1 MLCCLVLIVVVG
13 CLRWLW
19 FALPGTGH
27 PQEPGFAP
35 PARRA
40 APGDTPASSP
50 PVTATLRPRSIR
62 SPILHGVAVG
72 VAAYAVFV
80 PMLGTVGIAQTL
92 VPGFAMWVARDLAL
106 GALAVAGVMLA
117 KAGPML
123 PRDRETAGWALLGA
137 GAAWGPVGV
146 IDMHVLGMFEI
157 AHGAI
162 GWDVV
167 FHGLGSLA
175 ALGGGLTV
183 WAAKCSPRS
192 RPLTEVSWS

>member
-62 SPILHGVAVG
+62 SPILHGVALG

-80 PMLGTVGIAQTL
+80 PMLGTLGIAQPL

-117 KAGPML
+117 KARPVL
-123 PRDRETAGWALLGA
+123 PLDRETVGWALLGA

-167 FHGLGSLA
+167 FHGLGSLV
-175 ALGGGLTV
+175 ALGGGLAV
-183 WAAKCSPRS
+183 WTAKCSPRS
-192 RPLTEVSWS
+192 RPLAEVSRS

>member
-1 MLCCLVLIVVVG
+1 MLCCLALIVVVG

-50 PVTATLRPRSIR
+50 PVTATRRPRSIR
-62 SPILHGVAVG
+62 RPILHGVAVG

-80 PMLGTVGIAQTL
+80 PMLGAVGIAQAL

-106 GALAVAGVMLA
+106 GALAVAAVMLA

-137 GAAWGPVGV
+137 GAAWGPVGL

-157 AHGAI
+157 AHGSM

-175 ALGGGLTV
+175 ALGGGLAV
-183 WAAKCSPRS
+183 GAAKRSPGS
-192 RPLTEVSWS
+192 RPLAEVGWT